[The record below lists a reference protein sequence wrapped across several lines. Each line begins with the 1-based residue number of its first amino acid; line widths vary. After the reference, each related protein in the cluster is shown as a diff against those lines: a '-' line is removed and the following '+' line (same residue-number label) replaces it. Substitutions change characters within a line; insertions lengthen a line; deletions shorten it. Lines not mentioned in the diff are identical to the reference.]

1 MYEYLLFRQ
10 ATTRIYFSSVDSV
23 LQSREADPE
32 EILLNLGFGGSE
44 QLSRIPARFL
54 RHKSAAKGITVE
66 SFLSKQ
72 EDIDSMAEFGFA
84 GYRGLHGSPSR
95 RPSEIVEKILQT
107 LMKTDRELRRKNSAQ
122 SWSTTSSILPGLGGG
137 IPLRFRMMDPRRKTF
152 QSVVEE
158 VRRPRRALPA
168 NRRTF
173 RGAAQSVLLE
183 KKKKEK
189 VEGEEEEEEGGDDVS
204 ESESE
209 IESEDSDWS
218 DEEREELERMFGA
231 MSERGK
237 QVERKRRARKSM
249 RKSRRRGE
257 GGLCG
262 ELARL
267 VFSRE
272 SCDTFCDSSSS
283 VLTFCDSE
291 GSVSN
296 SSHLLILPPAE
307 DNKKT
312 CTGGVDDDTSSCSYS
327 PSNIYHPPPSGK
339 SNDW

>member
-1 MYEYLLFRQ
+1 M
-10 ATTRIYFSSVDSV
+10 DSV

-66 SFLSKQ
+66 TFLSKQ
-72 EDIDSMAEFGFA
+72 EDIDSMYEFGFA

-107 LMKTDRELRRKNSAQ
+107 LMKTDRELRRRNSSQ
-122 SWSTTSSILPGLGGG
+122 SWSTASSILPGVGGG
-137 IPLRFRMMDPRRKTF
+137 IPLRFRMMDPKRKTF
-152 QSVVEE
+152 QSIVEE

-173 RGAAQSVLLE
+173 RGAAQSVLQE
-183 KKKKEK
+183 KKEK
-189 VEGEEEEEEGGDDVS
+189 EKGEQVEEEEEDAEEVEEGDD
-204 ESESE
+204 ERESE

-237 QVERKRRARKSM
+237 LVERRRRARKSM

-257 GGLCG
+257 GGVCG

-267 VFSRE
+267 VFSRD

-296 SSHLLILPPAE
+296 SSHHLILPHCE
-307 DNKKT
+307 ENKNT
-312 CTGGVDDDTSSCSYS
+312 CTGGLDDDTSSCSYS
-327 PSNIYHPPPSGK
+327 ASNISHQPAAAPPPSGK
-339 SNDW
+339 

>member
-1 MYEYLLFRQ
+1 M
-10 ATTRIYFSSVDSV
+10 DSV

-66 SFLSKQ
+66 TFLSKQ
-72 EDIDSMAEFGFA
+72 EDIDSMYEFGFA

-107 LMKTDRELRRKNSAQ
+107 LMKTDRELRRRNSSQ
-122 SWSTTSSILPGLGGG
+122 SWSTASSILPGVGGG
-137 IPLRFRMMDPRRKTF
+137 IPLRFRMMDPKRKTF
-152 QSVVEE
+152 QSIVEE

-173 RGAAQSVLLE
+173 RGAAQSVLQE
-183 KKKKEK
+183 KKEK
-189 VEGEEEEEEGGDDVS
+189 EKGEQVEEEEEDAEEVEEGDD
-204 ESESE
+204 ERESE

-237 QVERKRRARKSM
+237 LVERRRRARKSM

-257 GGLCG
+257 GGVCG

-267 VFSRE
+267 VFSRD

-296 SSHLLILPPAE
+296 SSHHLLLPPSE
-307 DNKKT
+307 ENKNP

-327 PSNIYHPPPSGK
+327 ASNISHTPAASPPPSGK
-339 SNDW
+339 

>member
-1 MYEYLLFRQ
+1 M
-10 ATTRIYFSSVDSV
+10 DSV

-66 SFLSKQ
+66 TFLSKQ
-72 EDIDSMAEFGFA
+72 EDIDSMYEFGFA

-107 LMKTDRELRRKNSAQ
+107 LMKTDRELRRKNSLQSQ
-122 SWSTTSSILPGLGGG
+122 SWSTASSILPGVGGR
-137 IPLRFRMMDPRRKTF
+137 ITLRFRMMDPKRKTF
-152 QSVVEE
+152 QSIVEE

-168 NRRTF
+168 SRRTF
-173 RGAAQSVLLE
+173 RGAAQSVLQE
-183 KKKKEK
+183 KKEK
-189 VEGEEEEEEGGDDVS
+189 VEEEEEEGEEEEGDD
-204 ESESE
+204 ERESE

-237 QVERKRRARKSM
+237 LVERRRRARKSL

-257 GGLCG
+257 GGVCG

-267 VFSRE
+267 VFSRD

-296 SSHLLILPPAE
+296 SSHHLILPPSE
-307 DNKKT
+307 ENKNT
-312 CTGGVDDDTSSCSYS
+312 CTGGVADDTSSCSYS
-327 PSNIYHPPPSGK
+327 ASNISHTPAASPPPGGK
-339 SNDW
+339 SDDW

>member
-1 MYEYLLFRQ
+1 M
-10 ATTRIYFSSVDSV
+10 DSV

-66 SFLSKQ
+66 TFLSKQ
-72 EDIDSMAEFGFA
+72 EDIDSMYEFGFA

-107 LMKTDRELRRKNSAQ
+107 LMKTDRELRRKNSSQ
-122 SWSTTSSILPGLGGG
+122 SWSTTSSILPGVGGG
-137 IPLRFRMMDPRRKTF
+137 IPLRFRMMDPKRKTF
-152 QSVVEE
+152 QSIVEE

-183 KKKKEK
+183 KKEKEK
-189 VEGEEEEEEGGDDVS
+189 VEGQEEDDEDEEGDS
-204 ESESE
+204 ERESE

-237 QVERKRRARKSM
+237 LVERRRRARKSL

-257 GGLCG
+257 GGVCG

-267 VFSRE
+267 VFSRD
-272 SCDTFCDSSSS
+272 SCETFCDSSSS

-296 SSHLLILPPAE
+296 SSHHLILPPSE
-307 DNKKT
+307 ENKNT

-327 PSNIYHPPPSGK
+327 ASNISQSPATSPPPSGK
-339 SNDW
+339 

>member
-1 MYEYLLFRQ
+1 M
-10 ATTRIYFSSVDSV
+10 DSV
-23 LQSREADPE
+23 LQSREPDPE

-107 LMKTDRELRRKNSAQ
+107 LMKTDRELRRKNSSQ
-122 SWSTTSSILPGLGGG
+122 SWSTTSSIMPGVGGG
-137 IPLRFRMMDPRRKTF
+137 IPLRFRMMDPKRKTF
-152 QSVVEE
+152 QSIVEE

-173 RGAAQSVLLE
+173 KGAAQSVLQE
-183 KKKKEK
+183 KKEK
-189 VEGEEEEEEGGDDVS
+189 EKLEGAEEEEEEEEGER
-204 ESESE
+204 ESEV
-209 IESEDSDWS
+209 ESEDSDWS

-237 QVERKRRARKSM
+237 LMERRRRARKSM

-257 GGLCG
+257 GGVAG

-267 VFSRE
+267 VFSRD

-296 SSHLLILPPAE
+296 GSHHLILPPSE
-307 DNKKT
+307 QNKNT
-312 CTGGVDDDTSSCSYS
+312 CTGGVDDDTSSCSHS
-327 PSNIYHPPPSGK
+327 ASNISHTPAASPPSRK
-339 SNDW
+339 SDDW